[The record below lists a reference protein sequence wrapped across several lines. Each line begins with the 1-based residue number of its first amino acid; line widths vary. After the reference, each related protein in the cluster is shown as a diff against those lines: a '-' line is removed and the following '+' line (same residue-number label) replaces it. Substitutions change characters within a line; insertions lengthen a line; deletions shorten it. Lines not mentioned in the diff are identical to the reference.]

1 MYEQFLETMSRKG
14 VTFDDSKFEAIEV
27 EVLTAL
33 INFDTDSLEGRVGN
47 ITTMMKTLNKVQ
59 EDYGISYEQLSDLI
73 TRMHDYLINFKKG
86 DKMQLMTT
94 SLTVKLEEV
103 ELIFYES
110 LDGSANKISSKVG
123 VHPDDFEDFDALFDH
138 WVDGKVYWW
147 FTESEFKEASEQLFS
162 TRDLFPLDNG
172 VFIYEMTN
180 SNEPIEI
187 TLEDA

>member
-73 TRMHDYLINFKKG
+73 TRMHDYLINFNKG
-86 DKMQLMTT
+86 DTK
-94 SLTVKLEEV
+94 
-103 ELIFYES
+103 
-110 LDGSANKISSKVG
+110 
-123 VHPDDFEDFDALFDH
+123 
-138 WVDGKVYWW
+138 
-147 FTESEFKEASEQLFS
+147 
-162 TRDLFPLDNG
+162 
-172 VFIYEMTN
+172 
-180 SNEPIEI
+180 
-187 TLEDA
+187 